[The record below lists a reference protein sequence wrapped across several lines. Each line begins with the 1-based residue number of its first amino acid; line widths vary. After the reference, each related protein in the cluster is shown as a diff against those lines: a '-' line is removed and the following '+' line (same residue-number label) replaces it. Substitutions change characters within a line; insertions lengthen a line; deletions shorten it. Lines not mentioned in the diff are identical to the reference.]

1 MADGFSVNSESLRR
15 SAQNLRSATDELL
28 SHLDTF
34 TAVLNEVGDPWGF
47 DTLGMLI
54 GGGYAAA
61 ERLGLET
68 FDSIVD
74 SLDDYADRLD
84 MMADSYDSADADSTD
99 RFGSMGEET

>member
-1 MADGFSVNSESLRR
+1 MPDGFSVNIESLRS
-15 SAQNLRSATDELL
+15 SARQMRSATDELL
-28 SHLDTF
+28 SHLDAF
-34 TAVLNEVGDPWGF
+34 TAMLSAVGDPWGL

-68 FDSIVD
+68 FDTIVD

-84 MMADSYDSADADSTD
+84 MMADGYDSADTDSSD
-99 RFGSMGEET
+99 RFGSMGEEM